1 MSDSILVDTNVLV
14 YAYDRS
20 EPEKGAR
27 ATEVLDRLV
36 ATGIGV
42 LTTQVLAEFVV
53 AVTRKLP
60 APLTISQ
67 ADDRVR
73 NYTQS
78 WHVLDVTS
86 MAVLEAVRGVRDHGF
101 HFWDALIWASARLN
115 QIAIVFS
122 EDLPADALVE
132 SVRFVNP
139 FVREFRIDE
148 WVP

>member
-67 ADDRVR
+67 AYDRVR